1 MNAPGN
7 NYLQTMKNTSL
18 LSGGNNAF
26 VESLYEDYLQ
36 DASSVPAEW
45 RAYFDKL
52 QAVNTGHDVAH
63 SPIQRGFLE
72 SGKRKA
78 ETPVRGDETRKQ
90 ASVLQLINA
99 HRFLG
104 ARIADLDPLKRN
116 PKPEVAELNPSYYG
130 LSEADMDATF
140 FTGSLVGAS
149 GIILNAAAYTHTSVA
164 LYDAL
169 RACEKPIIEVHLSN
183 PYRREQFR
191 RHSYVS
197 LVAAGIIVGF
207 REAGYTMAVDAMAK
221 IIGSGAHE
229 RRRPN

>member
-1 MNAPGN
+1 MTLPIYVLNGPTLNLLGIREPEIYGRATLAEIERLTAGQAK
-7 NYLQTMKNTSL
+7 LHGLDIIFRQTNEEGTL
-18 LSGGNNAF
+18 IGWVQEAR
-26 VESLYEDYLQ
+26 ES
-36 DASSVPAEW
+36 
-45 RAYFDKL
+45 
-52 QAVNTGHDVAH
+52 
-63 SPIQRGFLE
+63 
-72 SGKRKA
+72 
-78 ETPVRGDETRKQ
+78 
-90 ASVLQLINA
+90 
-99 HRFLG
+99 
-104 ARIADLDPLKRN
+104 
-116 PKPEVAELNPSYYG
+116 
-130 LSEADMDATF
+130 
-140 FTGSLVGAS
+140 AS